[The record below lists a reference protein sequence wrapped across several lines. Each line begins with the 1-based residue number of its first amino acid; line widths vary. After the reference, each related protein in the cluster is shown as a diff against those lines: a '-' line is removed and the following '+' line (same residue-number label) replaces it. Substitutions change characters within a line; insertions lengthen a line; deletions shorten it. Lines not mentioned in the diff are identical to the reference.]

1 MSENGRRSLY
11 CAAGIYLIYLGAR
24 LVWQFLKKTGGNPT
38 VSIVGGVVFL
48 IAGIFLVV
56 NYILYRKRMFSQK
69 NEEKEI
75 EEIESKKS
83 EE

>member
-24 LVWQFLKKTGGNPT
+24 LVWQFLKKTGGNPL
-38 VSIVGGVVFL
+38 VSIVGGIVFL

-56 NYILYRKRMFSQK
+56 NYMRYRKRSFSQK
-69 NEEKEI
+69 DEKEEI

>member
-1 MSENGRRSLY
+1 M
-11 CAAGIYLIYLGAR
+11 
-24 LVWQFLKKTGGNPT
+24 
-38 VSIVGGVVFL
+38 SIVGGVVFL